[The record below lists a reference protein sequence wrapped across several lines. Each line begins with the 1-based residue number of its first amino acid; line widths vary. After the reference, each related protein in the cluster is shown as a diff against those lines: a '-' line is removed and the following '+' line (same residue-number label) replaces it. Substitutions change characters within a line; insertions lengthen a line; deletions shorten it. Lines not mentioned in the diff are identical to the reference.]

1 MPKFRNADNRDTIS
15 VRIDSELKEQYQESV
30 DSSMSTD
37 LREHIESV
45 VETKQSRAI
54 STNDQTLRQAYQII
68 CQLSESYQSTILK
81 TDIVKTKLSDEL
93 NITKQAVKSGLLQQ
107 LEEQNLIKP
116 LWGNIK
122 LIDQQKQ
129 EAQS

>member
-1 MPKFRNADNRDTIS
+1 MSKFRNADNRDTIS